1 MNIGDR
7 IQALR
12 KKHGMTQEQLAIQIG
27 ATRQA
32 VSKWE
37 AGKSYPDI
45 DYAVK
50 IGDCFNVSMDY
61 LLLGKEHISVQS
73 TENLSNKKNNRWKYI
88 CCGILVASGIGLSL
102 LLPLFVDLYHNYR
115 VSSFQSFH
123 KNLINYYFEWPMK
136 GVVMLSAGLTLTGLG
151 GVLWLYR
158 MQIINWIHAE

>member
-1 MNIGDR
+1 MSIGGR
-7 IQALR
+7 IQELR
-12 KKHGMTQEQLAIQIG
+12 KRHGMTQEQLAIQIG

-61 LLLGKEHISVQS
+61 LLTGEEHASTQS
-73 TENLSNKKNNRWKYI
+73 IAHPDKQKNDKWKYI
-88 CCGILVASGIGLSL
+88 CFGILIISGLALLL

-115 VSSFQSFH
+115 ISTYQSFH
-123 KNLINYYFEWPMK
+123 KTLINYYFEWPMK

-151 GVLWLYR
+151 GILWLYR